1 MSGLRSSR
9 NLLAAPKVIRMIL
22 DVRKHLKT
30 THLIV
35 PNYFCFIN
43 CLKKATPWDV
53 RAQVFQVPL
62 GGSFGDQEGQG
73 CPETH
78 SNYQYDHT

>member
-1 MSGLRSSR
+1 MSELMSPR
-9 NLLAAPKVIRMIL
+9 NLLAAPLVFRMVL
-22 DVRKHLKT
+22 DVPKHLKT

-53 RAQVFQVPL
+53 RAQVF
-62 GGSFGDQEGQG
+62 
-73 CPETH
+73 
-78 SNYQYDHT
+78 